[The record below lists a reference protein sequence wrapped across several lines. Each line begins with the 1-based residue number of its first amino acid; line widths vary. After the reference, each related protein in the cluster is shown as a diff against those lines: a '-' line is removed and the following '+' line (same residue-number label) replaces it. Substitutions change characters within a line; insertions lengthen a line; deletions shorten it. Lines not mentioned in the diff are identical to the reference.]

1 MKDEKILDGAAMSGF
16 LVNNM
21 NKKEVLSSLTIIANK
36 LDDSGRHQSA
46 DALTEVAR
54 RVAQYDDDYDFGDFE
69 NQDRFEP
76 VDDYNAYEERQLDLD
91 RWHESQE
98 GMTGFGDIQGAIDD
112 VMYTQSGGNN
122 VSFEILEDE
131 DGHYY
136 AMPSE
141 EYESNGSDYDWRKT
155 IPPMTEQ
162 ELMAFRENQ
171 QREYED
177 IPGETPLGME
187 LDGGSDID
195 FDY

>member
-1 MKDEKILDGAAMSGF
+1 
-16 LVNNM
+16 M
-21 NKKEVLSSLTIIANK
+21 NKKEILSSLTIIANT
-36 LDDSGRHQSA
+36 LDDSGNYISA

-54 RVAQYDDDYDFGDFE
+54 RVAQYDDYDYGDYD
-69 NQDRFEP
+69 NQDRFGRD
-76 VDDYNAYEERQLDLD
+76 DDYNVHEENELMKD
-91 RWHESQE
+91 RWHERNE

-112 VMYTQSGGNN
+112 IMHTQAGGNN

-136 AMPSE
+136 PIPTE
-141 EYESNGSDYDWRKT
+141 EYDNNDYDYDWLQT
-155 IPPMTEQ
+155 IQPMTEQ

-171 QREYED
+171 QRGYED

-195 FDY
+195 FESTPPRGVL

>member
-1 MKDEKILDGAAMSGF
+1 
-16 LVNNM
+16 M
-21 NKKEVLSSLTIIANK
+21 NKKQVLASLTTIANK
-36 LDDSGRHQSA
+36 LDDSGNYASA
-46 DALTEVAR
+46 DALTEVSR
-54 RVAQYDDDYDFGDFE
+54 RLAQYDDDFGGDD
-69 NQDRFEP
+69 QDRFERD
-76 VDDYNAYEERQLDLD
+76 DDYNVYEERQLDLD
-91 RWHESQE
+91 RYLENQE

-112 VMYTQSGGNN
+112 IMYTQSGGNN

-131 DGHYY
+131 EGRYY

-141 EYESNGSDYDWRKT
+141 EYESSGSDYDWRKT

-162 ELMAFRENQ
+162 ELIAFRENQ
-171 QREYED
+171 QREHED